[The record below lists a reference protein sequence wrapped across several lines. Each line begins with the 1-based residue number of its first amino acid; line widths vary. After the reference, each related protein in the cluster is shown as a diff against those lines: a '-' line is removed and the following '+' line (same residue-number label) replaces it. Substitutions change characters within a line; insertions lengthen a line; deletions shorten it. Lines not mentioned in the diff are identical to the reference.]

1 MISDSMDTSS
11 FSEVAMTSKE
21 KQKMWSER
29 VAAWEVSGESMRAYA
44 LRHGW
49 RTRQLVWW
57 RQRLTALPVDAPAM
71 LPVTV
76 VQSRVSALR
85 LAGANWSLDLPAAT
99 PASWLAEL
107 LRSL

>member
-1 MISDSMDTSS
+1 
-11 FSEVAMTSKE
+11 MTSKE
-21 KQKMWSER
+21 NEAMWSER
-29 VAAWEVSGESMRAYA
+29 VAAWKASGMSMRAFA

-49 RTRQLVWW
+49 NTRQLGWW
-57 RQRLTALPVDAPAM
+57 KKRLAAPPAEAPAM

-76 VQSRVSALR
+76 AQGHVIGTFR

-107 LRSL
+107 LRNL

>member
-1 MISDSMDTSS
+1 
-11 FSEVAMTSKE
+11 MTSKE
-21 KQKMWSER
+21 NEEMWVQR
-29 VAAWEVSGESMRAYA
+29 VAAWKVSGVSMRAFA
-44 LRHGW
+44 LLHGW
-49 RTRQLVWW
+49 NTRQLGWW
-57 RQRLTALPVDAPAM
+57 KKRLAPPSAPAPTAAM

-76 VQSRVSALR
+76 ARAPVSSAFR

>member
-1 MISDSMDTSS
+1 
-11 FSEVAMTSKE
+11 MTSKE
-21 KQKMWSER
+21 KQEMWSER
-29 VAAWEVSGESMRAYA
+29 VAAWKASGESMRAFA

-49 RTRQLVWW
+49 STRRLAWW
-57 RQRLTALPVDAPAM
+57 KQRLTSLPAGVPAL

-76 VQSRVSALR
+76 AQPRISNAFR